1 MWRTLRTPRVTMRRL
16 LTRSP
21 SSSVSTPVFDTPSNE
36 VTDAGTT
43 KLVSFVQ
50 PPNASSPTAV
60 SLPSSGRMF
69 TSVNARS
76 FRKALS
82 DTVVVPPKSTRVR
95 FEAFENA
102 QEPIVSSESGRVTD
116 VSRELSN
123 AYSPIVRSEEGS
135 VTVAMVAPANA

>member
-1 MWRTLRTPRVTMRRL
+1 
-16 LTRSP
+16 
-21 SSSVSTPVFDTPSNE
+21 
-36 VTDAGTT
+36 
-43 KLVSFVQ
+43 
-50 PPNASSPTAV
+50 
-60 SLPSSGRMF
+60 MF

-95 FEAFENA
+95 LEAFENA

-123 AYSPIVRSEEGS
+123 AYSPIVRAEEGS